1 MTTPFKSK
9 MSLDQLKEAVDK
21 GMNGQQI
28 MDKFEVTN
36 HTLKDKSFDLAKREN
51 NISYCLDIPATVP
64 SYEVQ
69 VTDKGRLNLPKA
81 LLEYEN
87 VKAETKFIKP
97 VVVNDKLTA
106 VATITDKSHP
116 KKILVSVAVTNAK
129 NELVFEGAFVC
140 FVLEKHILAE

>member
-1 MTTPFKSK
+1 
-9 MSLDQLKEAVDK
+9 
-21 GMNGQQI
+21 

-51 NISYCLDIPATVP
+51 NILYCLDIPATVP

-87 VKAETKFIKP
+87 VKPETKFIVVFDKEDILLRKIKP
-97 VVVNDKLTA
+97 
-106 VATITDKSHP
+106 ATKS
-116 KKILVSVAVTNAK
+116 KKK
-129 NELVFEGAFVC
+129 
-140 FVLEKHILAE
+140 